1 MDSGLFGDQGIR
13 YSLSGTGSELF
24 DLDPISGVIS
34 VANCVNNLHERKT
47 RQILNAFQIL
57 NNSLPESPVGVLAIE
72 SDSVNK
78 SEYVIY
84 KTEDM
89 DDENMDITKISQIKN
104 TSGGKAPCLDFET
117 QSVYFLSYKVSNFQ

>member
-13 YSLSGTGSELF
+13 YSLSGTGSDLF
-24 DLDPISGVIS
+24 ALDPISGVIT
-34 VANCVNNLHERKT
+34 VANCGNNERKT

-57 NNSLPESPVGVLAIE
+57 NNSLPESPAGVLAIDHE
-72 SDSVNK
+72 SVNK

-84 KTEDM
+84 KTEHM
-89 DDENMDITKISQIKN
+89 DDENMDITNISEMKN

-117 QSVYFLSYKVSNFQ
+117 QSVYFLSYKVSYFH